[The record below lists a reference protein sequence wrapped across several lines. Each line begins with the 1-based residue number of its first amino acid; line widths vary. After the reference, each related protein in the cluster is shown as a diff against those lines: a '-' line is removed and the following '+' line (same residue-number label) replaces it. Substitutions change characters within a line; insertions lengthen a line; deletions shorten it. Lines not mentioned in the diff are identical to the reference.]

1 MKLKTNF
8 NFIFENTPFYYR
20 DKMISI
26 FNNADELEKYFDNFH
41 KHYKDFD
48 TFFSPLSKS
57 RMKGKE
63 IKNYTQ
69 LQKYSVK
76 LADHYKI
83 LLTTGKNLY
92 DIWLNDRIIQFN
104 YSQSNI
110 IKHKK

>member
-63 IKNYTQ
+63 VKNYTQ

-92 DIWLNDRIIQFN
+92 DIWLNDRIIQVN
-104 YSQSNI
+104 YSQN
-110 IKHKK
+110 KTLKTKR